1 MTVSELDYGA
11 LIAAGAKTWLT
22 EGPNSGGVEG
32 LLLHEGKV
40 YYFVADWDA
49 RLVGTAVPVSD
60 FVLQHAE
67 SDVRGFA
74 ELVAHVA
81 EQP

>member
-1 MTVSELDYGA
+1 MSELDYGT
-11 LIAAGAKTWLT
+11 LITAGAEMWLT
-22 EGPNSGGVEG
+22 AGPNSGGVEG

-67 SDVRGFA
+67 SDARGVT
-74 ELVAHVA
+74 ELLAHVA
-81 EQP
+81 EL